1 MKQIITH
8 LTDTDFYKYTMGQW
22 ILHRYPNVRTHWKFK
37 IRTAGVQTANLVD
50 EVNRQLDMVAQLRH
64 TKEELDYLAKIP
76 WFTQDYIEF
85 LEDLQLKRRYIKC
98 YAENGQVA
106 IEAEGP
112 ELNVQWW
119 EIFCLQIVQELW
131 MGEITEE
138 DRKVG
143 DANLDVMIGE
153 YNKLIEAGKKFTLSD
168 FGSRRRSSKEW
179 QEHVIQRMIKECK
192 AFVGTSNVY
201 FAMKYGVKPIGT
213 FAHQTYA
220 ITQGLDNVPVRQ
232 AQIEVLEGWTKEYR
246 GDLGIAL
253 SDNFGF
259 KAFLKDF
266 DKYYMKLFDG
276 CRHDSGNPFVWGDM
290 LIAAYKKNGINPMT
304 KVACFSDGLDTQDV
318 IDIVNYFDGK
328 INIAIGQGTKMMN
341 NLGRKALSMVMKV
354 VETNGKPV
362 VKLSDAPGKT
372 MCENQ
377 EYIDY
382 VKKVYEYEPIPELAG
397 HAI

>member
-1 MKQIITH
+1 MNKFIINH

-37 IRTAGVQTANLVD
+37 IRSKGVETAYIYDALVREID
-50 EVNRQLDMVAQLRH
+50 HICTLRH
-64 TKEELDYLAKIP
+64 TQEELDFLASIP

-85 LEDLQLKRRYIKC
+85 LEDLQLKRRYIKV
-98 YAENGQVA
+98 YVEDGQVA

-119 EIFCLQIVQELW
+119 EIFCLAAVQELYLDGKVDDFTK
-131 MGEITEE
+131 GEE
-138 DRKVG
+138 
-143 DANLDVMIGE
+143 NLTNMINE
-153 YNKLIEAGKKFTLSD
+153 YNKLIDEGKKFTLSD
-168 FGSRRRSSKEW
+168 FGTRRRYSFAW
-179 QEHVIQRMIKECK
+179 QQHVIERMVNECK

-201 FAMKYGVKPIGT
+201 FAMKFGIKPIGT

-232 AQIEVLEGWTKEYR
+232 SQIEVLEGWTKEYR

-276 CRHDSGNPFVWGDM
+276 CRHDSGNPFVWGNM
-290 LIAAYKKNGINPMT
+290 LIDAYKANRIDPMT
-304 KVACFSDGLDTQDV
+304 KTACFSDGLDTQDV
-318 IDIVNYFDGK
+318 VDIVNYFDGR
-328 INIAIGQGTKMMN
+328 INVAIGQGTKMMN
-341 NLGRKALSMVMKV
+341 NLGVKALSMVMKII
-354 VETNGKPV
+354 ETNGKPV

-382 VKKVYEYEPIPELAG
+382 VKKVFEYDPIPELEN